1 MVSLTNMFIVQL
13 MQSFSELDIGILK
26 AIYENRNPVFDIV
39 FVAITN
45 SAGVLAF
52 GIPGILLIVALATK
66 NTALR
71 RNALLLL
78 IPVAISAVVAN
89 ILKYT
94 IDLPRPFEV
103 YHFIKQLSV
112 GGSPTFPS
120 GHTSDAFAFA
130 TAASLVY
137 RKWFIIIPC
146 IIWAVLVGYSRMYLG
161 VHFPSD
167 VLGGALVGAISSSV
181 YYWFVKRN
189 TQNRNNKE

>member
-1 MVSLTNMFIVQL
+1 MFIVQL

-39 FVAITN
+39 FIAITN

-71 RNALLLL
+71 RNALLIF
-78 IPVAISAVVAN
+78 IPVAISAIVAN